1 MLLAIKT
8 ILSSNTGLLQD
19 CKIRHQE
26 GVRPHTYSRPLLKGA
41 NANSSI
47 SNADLFAD
55 IFLQYT
61 SFNLFC
67 LYFIVVILN

>member
-1 MLLAIKT
+1 MAQEILLAIKT

-55 IFLQYT
+55 IFLQ
-61 SFNLFC
+61 
-67 LYFIVVILN
+67 